1 VPKRK
6 RKRMTPEERQVQIV
20 EAAAKLFAEKGF
32 DGTSI
37 DDIAEACGV
46 AAGLIYHYF
55 DSKADILKALIE
67 RKAFLPRMAE
77 ILRTPP
83 KATVEETLTELAYAI
98 WGMLEERREMVLMM
112 HGEMQRNP
120 EVVKVIGEVI
130 KTGINLLSEY
140 LNAKKVA
147 GELREDLDTEIF
159 VRTFWG
165 SIFESFFAH
174 HKLSP
179 FVRRISPKRL
189 VRGIVRL
196 LLYGAINPNQS
207 GIKGESEQ

>member
-1 VPKRK
+1 MKSR
-6 RKRMTPEERQVQIV
+6 RRMTPEERQIQII
-20 EAAAKLFAEKGF
+20 EAAAKLFAERGF

-46 AAGLIYHYF
+46 APGLIYHYF
-55 DSKADILKALIE
+55 DSKAEILKALIE

-83 KATVEETLTELAYAI
+83 KATVEETLTELACAI
-98 WGMLEERREMVLMM
+98 WEMLEERRELTLMV

-120 EVVKVIGEVI
+120 EVARVIGKVI
-130 KTGINLLSEY
+130 KTGIQMLSEY
-140 LNAKKVA
+140 LSAQKSE
-147 GELREDLDTEIF
+147 GRLRGDLDTEIF

-165 SIFESFFAH
+165 AIFESFFAH

-179 FVRRISPKRL
+179 FVRRISPRRL
-189 VRGIVRL
+189 VQGIVRL
-196 LLYGAINPNQS
+196 LLYGALNPNQS
-207 GIKGESEQ
+207 ELKGESKR

>member
-1 VPKRK
+1 MPEGS

-46 AAGLIYHYF
+46 APGLIYHYF
-55 DSKADILKALIE
+55 DSKVDILRALIE
-67 RKAFLPRMAE
+67 RKSFLPKMAE
-77 ILRTPP
+77 ILKLPP
-83 KATVEETLTELAYAI
+83 KATVEETLIELARAM
-98 WGMLEERREMVLMM
+98 WEMLEERREMVLTM

-120 EVVKVIGEVI
+120 EVVKVIGRVI
-130 KTGINLLSEY
+130 RTGIRLLSEY
-140 LNAKKVA
+140 LKDQKAA
-147 GELREDLDTEIF
+147 GKLRDDLDAEIF

-165 SIFESFFAH
+165 AIFESFFAYH
-174 HKLSP
+174 RLSP

-189 VRGIVRL
+189 VQGLVRL

-207 GIKGESEQ
+207 EPKGESKR

>member
-1 VPKRK
+1 MKSR
-6 RKRMTPEERQVQIV
+6 RRMTPEERQIQII
-20 EAAAKLFAEKGF
+20 EAAAKLFAERGF

-46 AAGLIYHYF
+46 APGLIYHYF
-55 DSKADILKALIE
+55 DSKAEILKALIE

-83 KATVEETLTELAYAI
+83 KATVEETLTELACAI
-98 WGMLEERREMVLMM
+98 WEMLEERRELTLMV

-120 EVVKVIGEVI
+120 EVARVIGKVI
-130 KTGINLLSEY
+130 KTGIQMLSEY
-140 LNAKKVA
+140 LSAQKSE
-147 GELREDLDTEIF
+147 GRLRGDLDTEIF

-165 SIFESFFAH
+165 AIFESFFAH

-179 FVRRISPKRL
+179 FVRRISPR
-189 VRGIVRL
+189 R
-196 LLYGAINPNQS
+196 
-207 GIKGESEQ
+207 

>member
-1 VPKRK
+1 MSKKSR
-6 RKRMTPEERQVQIV
+6 RRMAPEERQVQIV

-37 DDIAEACGV
+37 DDIAKACNV
-46 AAGLIYHYF
+46 APGLIYHYF
-55 DSKADILKALIE
+55 DSKVEILKSLIKQ
-67 RKAFLPRMAE
+67 KAFLPQMAE
-77 ILRTPP
+77 ILKAPP
-83 KATVEETLTELAYAI
+83 KATVEETLTELACAI
-98 WGMLEERREMVLMM
+98 WEMLEERRELALMM

-120 EVVKVIGEVI
+120 EVTKVIGEVI
-130 KTGINLLSEY
+130 RVGIRLLSKY
-140 LNAKKVA
+140 LNAQKSEGK
-147 GELREDLDTEIF
+147 LRPDLDTEVF

-165 SIFESFFAH
+165 ALFESFFAH

-189 VRGIVRL
+189 VQGVVRL

-207 GIKGESEQ
+207 EPKGESER